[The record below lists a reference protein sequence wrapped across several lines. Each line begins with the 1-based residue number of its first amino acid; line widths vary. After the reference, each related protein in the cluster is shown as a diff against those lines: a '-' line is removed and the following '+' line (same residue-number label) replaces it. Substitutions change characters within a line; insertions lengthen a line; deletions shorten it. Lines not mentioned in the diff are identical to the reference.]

1 MDTTYLSYR
10 LRFIWLT
17 VFAVAMGFLEAIVV
31 VYLRMIYYPEG
42 FDFPLA
48 LIPPEVLSIEW
59 VREIATLVMLA
70 GIGIIA
76 GRNNLQRLFYA
87 LFAFGVW
94 DIFYY
99 VALKLFLAWPASILT
114 WDLLFLIPIPWLGPV
129 LAPVICSVTM
139 IIMALLIIGKQER
152 GFIVNPSHADWIL
165 IYGGAAIIL
174 YTFLIDYSRLI
185 IDSGVLSSASTPD
198 DAEQLLSM
206 IKQYIPGRYKW
217 LIFIAGELLII
228 SGTVRILLKTRKKD
242 TIENVG

>member
-1 MDTTYLSYR
+1 
-10 LRFIWLT
+10 

-59 VREIATLVMLA
+59 VREIATLVML
-70 GIGIIA
+70 GGVGIIA

-99 VALKLFLAWPASILT
+99 MALKIFLAWPASLLT

-139 IIMALLIIGKQER
+139 IIMAVVIIGKQER
-152 GFIVNPSHADWIL
+152 GYTVRPSLTDWVL
-165 IYGGAAIIL
+165 IYGGAAVIL
-174 YTFLIDYSRLI
+174 YTFLIDYSLLI
-185 IDSGVLSSASTPD
+185 IDSGILSSGSTPA
-198 DAEQLLSM
+198 DAETLFSM
-206 IKQYIPGRYKW
+206 INQYIPDRYRW
-217 LIFIAGELLII
+217 LLFIAGELLII
-228 SGTVRILLKTRKKD
+228 AGTVRIFINAKR
-242 TIENVG
+242 

>member
-1 MDTTYLSYR
+1 
-10 LRFIWLT
+10 
-17 VFAVAMGFLEAIVV
+17 MGFLEAIVV

-42 FDFPLA
+42 FVFPLA

-70 GIGIIA
+70 GIGIIT

-87 LFAFGVW
+87 LFAFGIW

-152 GFIVNPSHADWIL
+152 GFIVNPSTADWIL

-174 YTFLIDYSRLI
+174 FTFLVDYSLII
-185 IDSGVLSSASTPD
+185 IDSGILTSGRTPD
-198 DAEQLLSM
+198 ESERLMSTLST
-206 IKQYIPGRYKW
+206 YIPDNYMW
-217 LIFIAGELLII
+217 LLFAAGELFII
-228 SGTVRILLKTRKKD
+228 AGTVRILLKPHKKETHEKAD
-242 TIENVG
+242 

>member
-1 MDTTYLSYR
+1 MDSTYLSYR
-10 LRFIWLT
+10 LRFVWLA

-59 VREIATLVMLA
+59 VREIATLVML
-70 GIGIIA
+70 GGVGIIA

-99 VALKLFLAWPASILT
+99 VALKIFLAWPASLFT
-114 WDLLFLIPIPWLGPV
+114 WDLLFLIPVPWLGPV

-139 IIMALLIIGKQER
+139 IIMAVVIIGKQER
-152 GFIVNPSHADWIL
+152 GYTVRPSLADWVL
-165 IYGGAAIIL
+165 IYGGAAVIL
-174 YTFLIDYSRLI
+174 YTFLIDYSVLI
-185 IDSGVLSSASTPD
+185 INSGILSAGSTPA
-198 DAEQLLSM
+198 DAETFFSV
-206 IKQYIPGRYKW
+206 INQYIPDRYKW
-217 LIFIAGELLII
+217 LLFIAGELLII
-228 SGTVRILLKTRKKD
+228 ACTVRIFIKAKR
-242 TIENVG
+242 

>member
-1 MDTTYLSYR
+1 MDSTYLSYR
-10 LRFIWLT
+10 LRFVWLT

-59 VREIATLVMLA
+59 VREIATLVML
-70 GIGIIA
+70 GGVGIIA

-99 VALKLFLAWPASILT
+99 MALKIFLAWPASLLT

-139 IIMALLIIGKQER
+139 IIMAVVIIGKQER
-152 GFIVNPSHADWIL
+152 GYTVRPSLTDWVL
-165 IYGGAAIIL
+165 IYGGAAVIL
-174 YTFLIDYSRLI
+174 YTFLIDYSLLI
-185 IDSGVLSSASTPD
+185 IDSGILSSGSTPA
-198 DAEQLLSM
+198 DAETLFSM
-206 IKQYIPGRYKW
+206 INQYIPDRYRW
-217 LIFIAGELLII
+217 LLFIAGELLII
-228 SGTVRILLKTRKKD
+228 AGTVRIFINAKR
-242 TIENVG
+242 

>member
-1 MDTTYLSYR
+1 VDSTYLSYR
-10 LRFIWLT
+10 LRFVWLT

-59 VREIATLVMLA
+59 VREIATLVML
-70 GIGIIA
+70 GGVGIIA

-99 VALKLFLAWPASILT
+99 MALKIFLAWPASLLT

-139 IIMALLIIGKQER
+139 IIMAVVIIGKQER
-152 GFIVNPSHADWIL
+152 GYTVRPSLTDWVL
-165 IYGGAAIIL
+165 IYGGAAVIL
-174 YTFLIDYSRLI
+174 YTFLIDYSLLI
-185 IDSGVLSSASTPD
+185 IDSGILSSGSTPA
-198 DAEQLLSM
+198 DAETLFSM
-206 IKQYIPGRYKW
+206 INQYIPDRYRW
-217 LIFIAGELLII
+217 LLFIAGELLII
-228 SGTVRILLKTRKKD
+228 AGTVRIFINAKR
-242 TIENVG
+242 